1 VASHIKEHEESD
13 KKRFARRDISH
24 ALAVV
29 KLLLSVMLRE
39 KPALI
44 LIFVFR
50 MLAIAAQPVL
60 PMLIQAPLIDELLK
74 GASMDIR
81 RVYTLGIIF
90 LLVSA
95 SPWIIMNVMN
105 QVKEYYKDWFNL
117 YFERLL
123 SEKCM
128 NIEFHL
134 TEDPE
139 ALSLP
144 AKAREGIYMTDGVVG
159 ILNQAEQLCANF
171 LIVIS
176 IMVIVITGTPLL
188 LVVQLISLAVVF
200 FINSKI
206 NRIEAESRMMQAKI
220 NRGFGYFF
228 WQIADYVHAKDIR
241 LYSAKDMMFGKCRKY
256 IDDVCDI
263 WNDKFRKKV
272 PYKFASASANAVR
285 DGICYLYIASLA
297 FRKIITPGGFTM
309 YISSTAAFMGAV
321 LNSSWVIQDILTKCA
336 YAYTFIEFMELP
348 SADSKGG
355 KVIADGNP
363 SNAVLDYAVS
373 DYAVLNYAVSDYA
386 VSDYAVSY
394 RAVADGIA
402 PTIEFKNV
410 SFKYPRADDYSLK
423 NVNITIPPGQ
433 RLAVV
438 GQNGAGKTTFIKLLC
453 RLYDVTEG
461 EILLD
466 GVNINEYSEVEY
478 RKLISVVFQDFAT
491 FAFSL
496 KENVAFDAEVSDN
509 EIFDALEKSGISRPD
524 AEKIGIN
531 TPIAKSFDENSV
543 DLSGGQKQ
551 KCALARALFRN
562 SPVVILDEPTAALDP
577 LAEYEIYKNFN
588 NLVENKNALY
598 ISHRLSSCK
607 FCDVIAVFSNKTITE
622 YGPHD
627 TLLKNNALYAE
638 MWTAQAQ
645 YYV

>member
-1 VASHIKEHEESD
+1 MSSHIKKNEDSD
-13 KKRFARRDISH
+13 KKRFARRDVSH
-24 ALAVV
+24 AFAVV

-39 KPALI
+39 KPALV
-44 LIFVFR
+44 LIFIVR

-60 PMLIQAPLIDELLK
+60 PMIIQAPLIDELLK
-74 GASMDIR
+74 GSSMDIK

-105 QVKEYYKDWFNL
+105 QVKDYYKDWFNL
-117 YFERLL
+117 YFERRL

-144 AKAREGIYMTDGVVG
+144 AKAREGIYMTDGVIG
-159 ILNQAEQLCANF
+159 ILSQAEQLCANF
-171 LIVIS
+171 LIIIS

-188 LVVQLISLAVVF
+188 LVVQLISLIVVF

-241 LYSAKDMMFGKCRKY
+241 LYGAKDMMFGKCNKY

-263 WNDKFRKKV
+263 WNTKFRKKV
-272 PYKFASASANAVR
+272 PFNFASASANAVR

-309 YISSTAAFMGAV
+309 YISSTAAFMSAV

-336 YAYTFIEFMELP
+336 YAYAYIEFMELP
-348 SADSKGG
+348 SADKKEG
-355 KVIADGNP
+355 K
-363 SNAVLDYAVS
+363 
-373 DYAVLNYAVSDYA
+373 
-386 VSDYAVSY
+386 
-394 RAVADGIA
+394 AVAIGSA

-410 SFKYPRADDYSLK
+410 SFKYPRAVDYSLK

-453 RLYDVTEG
+453 RLYEVTEG
-461 EILLD
+461 EILLN
-466 GVNINEYSEVEY
+466 GVNINDFSEVEY

-496 KENVAFDAEVSDN
+496 KENVAFDAEVPDG
-509 EIFDALEKSGISRPD
+509 EIFDTLEKSGMVRTE
-524 AEKIGIN
+524 AEKIGLT
-531 TPIAKSFDENSV
+531 TPIAKSFVEDAI

-577 LAEYEIYKNFN
+577 LAEYEIYKNFSN
-588 NLVENKNALY
+588 YVENKNALY

-627 TLLKNNALYAE
+627 SLLKNNNLYKT
-638 MWTAQAQ
+638 MWEAQAQ
-645 YYV
+645 YYT